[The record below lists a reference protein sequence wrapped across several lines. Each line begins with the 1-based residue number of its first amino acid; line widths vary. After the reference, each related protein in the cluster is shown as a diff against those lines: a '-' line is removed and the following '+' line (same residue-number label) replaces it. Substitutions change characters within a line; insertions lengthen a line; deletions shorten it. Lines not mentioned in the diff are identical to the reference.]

1 MALADYLAKRYLT
14 ADSKIENRPKKRKRK
29 DGTTSGLTIA
39 DDDALGWNHDHI
51 GSTEDDAPLE
61 GKKYV
66 SFYHHLCL
74 TLQFSTTSER
84 KQRRVPQS

>member
-1 MALADYLAKRYLT
+1 MSLADYLAKHYLT
-14 ADSKIENRPKKRKRK
+14 AESKPEKRSKKRKRK

-39 DDDALGWNHDHI
+39 DDDALGWNRDRN

-61 GKKYV
+61 GKKHL

-74 TLQFSTTSER
+74 T
-84 KQRRVPQS
+84 P